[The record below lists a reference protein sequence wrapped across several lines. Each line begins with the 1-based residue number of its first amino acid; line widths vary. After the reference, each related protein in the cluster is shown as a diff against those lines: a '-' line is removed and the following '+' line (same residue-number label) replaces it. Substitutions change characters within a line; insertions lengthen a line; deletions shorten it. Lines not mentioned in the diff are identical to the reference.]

1 MGLVFQSIARTGT
14 ARTGI
19 ARLNAG
25 EVVYVAEGGAL
36 FAGAAAVVVDPY
48 ILIGS
53 GVMDL
58 SGDTSPSVIF
68 TPAVADGIAIAA
80 GTSPVIAH
88 YLADAS
94 GVITTGGQP
103 EIFVDYLADASGVIT
118 ASGQPDIT
126 AHYLGNASGLA
137 EFAGESP
144 YGIEYTP
151 SSGGLIETASEAP
164 YYVNY
169 IAPEVTGGLS
179 ADSSAPGTP
188 EYKPDAGGSSLF
200 DGTAPAYPEFSIIA
214 SGDASTTGTASP
226 IVAHYIDI
234 IGGQGLAQFDGVA
247 TVIFT
252 IDVKGLPVFI
262 RRFDGDIRLS
272 LSQDGGIIK
281 IRGGQPDM
289 DDGMETAVNISLFSQ
304 GDWWGNALAEDGEQ
318 IGSTFLDSLRAPLT
332 NQARLNVIE
341 SVRSALSWLTDTG
354 ISSSIDVQATIPGLN
369 RLDISL
375 TIRQPEKAP
384 TIFRYTVNWQNQ
396 RVLLQEAAA

>member
-1 MGLVFQSIARTGT
+1 MGLVSQSIARTNK
-14 ARTGI
+14 ARTGV
-19 ARLNAG
+19 ARLNSG
-25 EVVYVAEGGAL
+25 QVVYIAEGGA
-36 FAGAAAVVVDPY
+36 ATGGAAQVTVNPYVVVATGGASTGGTATGKADY
-48 ILIGS
+48 NGQSAGGL
-53 GVMDL
+53 L
-58 SGDTSPSVIF
+58 SGGTAPFSFEFSAIATGGPL
-68 TPAVADGIAIAA
+68 TDGIAPTSADYIDTAA
-80 GTSPVIAH
+80 
-88 YLADAS
+88 
-94 GVITTGGQP
+94 TGGA
-103 EIFVDYLADASGVIT
+103 ILAGDAP
-118 ASGQPDIT
+118 A
-126 AHYLGNASGLA
+126 LA
-137 EFAGESP
+137 E
-144 YGIEYTP
+144 YTGN
-151 SSGGLIETASEAP
+151 S
-164 YYVNY
+164 
-169 IAPEVTGGLS
+169 
-179 ADSSAPGTP
+179 
-188 EYKPDAGGSSLF
+188 AGGAITG
-200 DGTAPAYPEFSIIA
+200 GTAPAYPELFGSS
-214 SGDASTTGTASP
+214 SGGATTGGTATNIYADYFD
-226 IVAHYIDI
+226 IV
-234 IGGQGLAQFDGVA
+234 GGQGGALFGGVA

-262 RRFDGDIRLS
+262 RRFDGDVRLS

-354 ISSSIDVQATIPGLN
+354 IASSIDVQATIPGLN